1 MEERSFRHW
10 IGCGTHRRI
19 ATPILLKVK
28 IMRYGQ
34 PVREKSIKRAA
45 PVKGGKVA
53 FAKPRT
59 ASPRSKAPTTANG
72 AATNANKTRQ
82 RILDV
87 ATQEFSAKGY
97 DGARID
103 DIMRLSKVSKN
114 LIYHYFGSKEKLFIA
129 VLEQAYQGMHK
140 YQMTWPLDV
149 SSPVDGI
156 RKLVR
161 STFKYW
167 RDSPE
172 FIGLLN
178 SENFHKGKHLRKSKL
193 TKAGYGGLLGNIA
206 NLLKEGEKSGDFR
219 SGVDPVELYISIS
232 ALAYHYLSN
241 RYTLSYLLDRKLSTE
256 NEMKARIVHIEDLTL
271 GYLQYGAAGRKGLPR
286 KAS

>member
-1 MEERSFRHW
+1 MPAESTFMRNGASIR
-10 IGCGTHRRI
+10 TSRTRKKSSLAKSKI
-19 ATPILLKVK
+19 A
-28 IMRYGQ
+28 G
-34 PVREKSIKRAA
+34 EAS
-45 PVKGGKVA
+45 
-53 FAKPRT
+53 T
-59 ASPRSKAPTTANG
+59 ASVSKKKAVDG
-72 AATNANKTRQ
+72 AEAGLNRTRQ

-87 ATQEFSAKGY
+87 AIQEFSAKGY
-97 DGARID
+97 DGARVD
-103 DIMRLSKVSKN
+103 DIMRLAKVSKN

-129 VLEQAYQGMHK
+129 VLEQAYQGMHGHH
-140 YQMTWPLDV
+140 MTWPLDV

-193 TKAGYGGLLGNIA
+193 TKAGYGGLIGNIA
-206 NLLKEGEKSGDFR
+206 SLLEQGAKLGDFR

-256 NEMKARIVHIEDLTL
+256 DEMKARIVHIEDLTL
-271 GYLQYGAAGRKGLPR
+271 GYLQYGAASGNGRSRRGR
-286 KAS
+286 

>member
-1 MEERSFRHW
+1 MRHGPSARSKPASKKAVPA
-10 IGCGTHRRI
+10 RR
-19 ATPILLKVK
+19 AKPASK
-28 IMRYGQ
+28 
-34 PVREKSIKRAA
+34 PRAA
-45 PVKGGKVA
+45 G
-53 FAKPRT
+53 
-59 ASPRSKAPTTANG
+59 SRSKPAGT
-72 AATNANKTRQ
+72 ATNGNKTRQ

-87 ATQEFSAKGY
+87 ATREFSAKGY

-129 VLEQAYQGMHK
+129 VLEQAYRGMHA

-167 RDSPE
+167 RDNPA

-193 TKAGYGGLLGNIA
+193 TKAGYGGLIGNVA
-206 NLLKEGEKSGDFR
+206 NLLKEGEASGDFR
-219 SGVDPVELYISIS
+219 TGVDPIELYISIS

-256 NEMKARIVHIEDLTL
+256 DEMKTRIVHIEDLTL
-271 GYLQYGAAGRKGLPR
+271 GYLQYSAPGNGRAAKG
-286 KAS
+286 

>member
-1 MEERSFRHW
+1 
-10 IGCGTHRRI
+10 
-19 ATPILLKVK
+19 
-28 IMRYGQ
+28 MRQ
-34 PVREKSIKRAA
+34 VPPAREKSTTKKAA
-45 PVKGGKVA
+45 PARVG
-53 FAKPRT
+53 RT
-59 ASPRSKAPTTANG
+59 ASAMARSASPRPKAPVNG
-72 AATNANKTRQ
+72 AAAAAGTTRQ

-87 ATQEFSAKGY
+87 ATREFAAKGY

-129 VLEQAYQGMHK
+129 VLEQAYQGMHE

-149 SSPVDGI
+149 VSPVDGI

-178 SENFHKGKHLRKSKL
+178 SENFHKGRHLRKSKL
-193 TKAGYGGLLGNIA
+193 TKAGYSGLLGNIA
-206 NLLKEGEKSGDFR
+206 NLLEEGARSGDFR
-219 SGVDPVELYISIS
+219 SDVDPVELYISIS

-241 RYTLSYLLDRKLSTE
+241 RYTLSYLLDRKLSTAD
-256 NEMKARIVHIEDLTL
+256 EMKARVLHIEDLTL
-271 GYLQYGAAGRKGLPR
+271 GYLQYGAVSQQTHQRETI
-286 KAS
+286 

>member
-1 MEERSFRHW
+1 MMRNGSLVR
-10 IGCGTHRRI
+10 GTKSKAKI
-19 ATPILLKVK
+19 AT
-28 IMRYGQ
+28 G
-34 PVREKSIKRAA
+34 
-45 PVKGGKVA
+45 KGLTT
-53 FAKPRT
+53 KPRLLRPARKIPLSADGT
-59 ASPRSKAPTTANG
+59 GVYT
-72 AATNANKTRQ
+72 TRQ

-87 ATQEFSAKGY
+87 ATQQFSAKGY

-129 VLEQAYQGMHK
+129 VLELAYRGMHE

-149 SSPVDGI
+149 SSPIDGI
-156 RKLVR
+156 RKLVQ

-167 RDSPE
+167 RESPE

-178 SENFHKGKHLRKSKL
+178 SENFHKGQHLRKSKL
-193 TKAGYGGLLGNIA
+193 SKAGYTGLLNNIS
-206 NLLKEGEKSGDFR
+206 NLLKQGEKSGDFR
-219 SGVDPVELYISIS
+219 SDVDPVELYISIS

-256 NEMKARIVHIEDLTL
+256 DEMRARIIHIEDLVL
-271 GYLQYGAAGRKGLPR
+271 GYLQYRGARPK
-286 KAS
+286 

>member
-1 MEERSFRHW
+1 MRQLVPVRK
-10 IGCGTHRRI
+10 
-19 ATPILLKVK
+19 ATPAKKAAALESKKV
-28 IMRYGQ
+28 
-34 PVREKSIKRAA
+34 VRKSSTTRPSAAKKRPAA
-45 PVKGGKVA
+45 DGD
-53 FAKPRT
+53 
-59 ASPRSKAPTTANG
+59 ASL
-72 AATNANKTRQ
+72 NKTRQ

-97 DGARID
+97 DGARVD

-129 VLEQAYQGMHK
+129 VLEAAYQGMHA
-140 YQMTWPLDV
+140 YQLTWPLDV

-156 RKLVR
+156 RKLVQ

-167 RDSPE
+167 RDNPE

-193 TKAGYGGLLGNIA
+193 TKAGYSGLIGNIA
-206 NLLKEGEKSGDFR
+206 NLLKEGETSGDFR
-219 SGVDPVELYISIS
+219 AGVDPVELYISIS

-256 NEMKARIVHIEDLTL
+256 GEMKARIVHIEELTL
-271 GYLQYGAAGRKGLPR
+271 GYLRYGAPR
-286 KAS
+286 SK